1 MKEEVRLYADF
12 TGANCDCDSHFV
24 RKRHVYMSIKNK
36 CGKNSYNRL
45 RAMLVLSRVNKHKN
59 NKRQE
64 CRKYWCD
71 ICKAY
76 HLTKMKERI

>member
-1 MKEEVRLYADF
+1 M
-12 TGANCDCDSHFV
+12 
-24 RKRHVYMSIKNK
+24 NK

-45 RAMLVLSRVNKHKN
+45 RAMLVLSRVNNKYSG

-64 CRKYWCD
+64 CKKYWCD

-76 HLTKMKERI
+76 HLTKIKEYK